1 MNREIKF
8 RGRTPDGKW
17 LYGDLLR
24 VAGGTLIYYGSPV
37 EAETHELEGVGV
49 ALMSNEIAVV
59 VPETVGQFTGLHD
72 INGEEIYE
80 GDLIKAP
87 SGRTY
92 AIIFCKWVH
101 DEKRKFPKVI
111 DRYEH
116 IGWCISL
123 NGKTP
128 CDLLDSEVC
137 QGIIVGNIHDNPE
150 ILKGGAQ

>member
-8 RGRTPDGKW
+8 RGKTPDGKW
-17 LYGDLLR
+17 ITGSETFIHDGDGIWLSD
-24 VAGGTLIYYGSPV
+24 GCD
-37 EAETHELEGVGV
+37 
-49 ALMSNEIAVV
+49 VV
-59 VPETVGQFTGLHD
+59 KVIEDTVGQFAGLCD
-72 INGEEIYE
+72 ANGREIYE

-150 ILKGGAQ
+150 LLKGGEK

>member
-8 RGRTPDGKW
+8 RGKPIEAELPSGEK
-17 LYGDLLR
+17 LH
-24 VAGGTLIYYGSPV
+24 GGFVYGSLLQGNGLCQILVPI
-37 EAETHELEGVGV
+37 EGAFKNYKVD
-49 ALMSNEIAVV
+49 
-59 VPETVGQFTGLHD
+59 PETVGQFTGLCD
-72 INGEEIYE
+72 ANGREIYE

-101 DEKRKFPKVI
+101 DEKRKCPKVI

-137 QGIIVGNIHDNPE
+137 QGIIVSNIHDNPE
-150 ILKGGAQ
+150 LMKGGAQ